1 MTTDMP
7 NTANTP
13 EQEEIE
19 VQVRQIEEP
28 QATSPEIAQMNEAIR
43 RTMLAGIG
51 MFAVSMEELD
61 KFMKRMA
68 ERGEVAQKDADK
80 VINQM
85 MEQLRASQPA
95 GTTPPLDT
103 EGVQANAEAAAANA
117 RNAFESNLEQFLN
130 RMNIPS
136 QRDIDELS
144 ARVAQLTARVE
155 ELRRT
160 IGEKD
165 PA

>member
-1 MTTDMP
+1 MTT
-7 NTANTP
+7 NTP

-28 QATSPEIAQMNEAIR
+28 QTTSPEIAQMNDAIR

-51 MFAVSMEELD
+51 MFAVATEEMD

-80 VINQM
+80 VINQLF
-85 MEQLRASQPA
+85 EQFRGAQPSS
-95 GTTPPLDT
+95 TSSPLNV
-103 EGVQANAEAAAANA
+103 EGMQAHANAAATSA
-117 RNAFESNLEQFLN
+117 RTSFESNLEQFLN

-160 IGEKD
+160 LGEKD